1 MCQNATSCMLG
12 ARGASLAK
20 HLAKVILLMHRVCRR
35 MTDGC
40 PIDCTSEKSKFPHY
54 KNQSGGS
61 FVLTGVREPKLST
74 PLGHTRGGPD
84 TRLARLVAIVHRLQL
99 QLVHV
104 TDPQIG
110 RRPSSAHAARPG
122 RGRTRIQ
129 LFTLLPQL
137 SAEVSLVSVGLQVVE
152 TWLNE
157 TH

>member
-1 MCQNATSCMLG
+1 
-12 ARGASLAK
+12 
-20 HLAKVILLMHRVCRR
+20 MHV
-35 MTDGC
+35 G
-40 PIDCTSEKSKFPHY
+40 SERSKFGEALGQGNIINASGLSKDDGWVPDRLHVR
-54 KNQSGGS
+54 KKQISTLQKPIGGS